1 MDKEEIV
8 YWKWKNTIIDFD
20 AISNETIDYNGY
32 VTKKDY
38 IFYYLG
44 TPDRQIHEWYNGGF
58 SSEYNSALIYARQL
72 GLVENYVDYENKIC
86 ELEQQ
91 VREQKEVIDRK
102 KYLLAEQGA
111 ELKKIY
117 SEIDKLQGRID
128 KAVKYLEAPNRD
140 SFDYSKAR
148 ILDILNEV
156 SE

>member
-91 VREQKEVIDRK
+91 VIYTNYFINKYYSMYGEENLSELDFLTYVK
-102 KYLLAEQGA
+102 KNIQRNYLMA
-111 ELKKIY
+111 K
-117 SEIDKLQGRID
+117 R
-128 KAVKYLEAPNRD
+128 VR
-140 SFDYSKAR
+140 
-148 ILDILNEV
+148 V
-156 SE
+156 

>member
-44 TPDRQIHEWYNGGF
+44 TPDRQIHKWYNGGF

-91 VREQKEVIDRK
+91 VREQKEVIDK
-102 KYLLAEQGA
+102 AIDFIENGDLLYLANKNSLVYRNNVEVRAVADRLNNLLQILE
-111 ELKKIY
+111 
-117 SEIDKLQGRID
+117 DK
-128 KAVKYLEAPNRD
+128 
-140 SFDYSKAR
+140 
-148 ILDILNEV
+148 EV